1 MHAFSLKALSA
12 IERTWRVAQ
21 ETQNV
26 CAKLFAEYMS
36 FVPAIVE
43 AGGSVYAQAKPEEL
57 LFEYVAWRSSILEGV
72 GKVSSDTKASPLGEA
87 VHVACKTHREAAILA
102 NQARQRYEEAWQ
114 TAREQFEKEEKET
127 A

>member
-1 MHAFSLKALSA
+1 MYAFSLKALTT

-21 ETQNV
+21 ETQTV
-26 CAKLFAEYMS
+26 CSKLFAEYIS

-72 GKVSSDTKASPLGEA
+72 GKVGSDTKASPLGEA
-87 VHVACKTHREAAILA
+87 VHVACKAHREAAILA
-102 NQARQRYEEAWQ
+102 NQTKQRYEEAWQ
-114 TAREQFEKEEKET
+114 SAREQFEIEK
-127 A
+127 